1 MDAGVRSSVNP
12 LCAVEGGI
20 SFWVLQLTEDQI
32 EQLNREQ
39 TQSIRAIEPNTPLD
53 LCDAPIS
60 PNLMRREEY
69 SRIPLAKERDRHDKR
84 QDVIIEMSGQDIPEL
99 RFISSKR
106 KGGLRSWVRNSR
118 AYVYLFPAGAG
129 TTVYLIDSGVEVLH
143 GDLQHVNI
151 PKWIFALD
159 SDPTYSDD
167 PASHGTCVA
176 SLITGNLFG
185 VSKAMDLI
193 PVKIAP
199 FRYSFLDAVGKVVE
213 DVKAKVKAGIEVRGR
228 TVVNISSGFPPR
240 ANDASRRDLVNN
252 LNELTRKYEV
262 VVVVA
267 AGNDKGRTVA
277 LWPAGLAPSV
287 NIITVGPVKV
297 TDGPDNGQICD
308 DWAVRDPSVTV
319 NAPGEGMCATVNN
332 GVKRDGGTSLAAGRL
347 SGLAGYLLSIDDG
360 ARMRRGQTNIPTAM
374 KNRLQKLSFSRSGQ
388 DLAVSNGLDGD
399 DYV

>member
-1 MDAGVRSSVNP
+1 M
-12 LCAVEGGI
+12 
-20 SFWVLQLTEDQI
+20 
-32 EQLNREQ
+32 
-39 TQSIRAIEPNTPLD
+39 
-53 LCDAPIS
+53 
-60 PNLMRREEY
+60 
-69 SRIPLAKERDRHDKR
+69 
-84 QDVIIEMSGQDIPEL
+84 
-99 RFISSKR
+99 
-106 KGGLRSWVRNSR
+106 
-118 AYVYLFPAGAG
+118 
-129 TTVYLIDSGVEVLH
+129 
-143 GDLQHVNI
+143 
-151 PKWIFALD
+151 
-159 SDPTYSDD
+159 
-167 PASHGTCVA
+167 
-176 SLITGNLFG
+176 
-185 VSKAMDLI
+185 
-193 PVKIAP
+193 
-199 FRYSFLDAVGKVVE
+199 
-213 DVKAKVKAGIEVRGR
+213 
-228 TVVNISSGFPPR
+228 
-240 ANDASRRDLVNN
+240 NN